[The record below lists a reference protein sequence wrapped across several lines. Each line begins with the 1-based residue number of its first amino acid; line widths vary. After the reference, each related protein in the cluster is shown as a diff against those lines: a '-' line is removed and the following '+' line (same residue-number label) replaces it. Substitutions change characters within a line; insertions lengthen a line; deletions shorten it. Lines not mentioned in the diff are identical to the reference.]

1 MVNKIDDLRGDKMKI
16 TYSKEEVDFYLF
28 DLETKFSKIDKSK
41 YMLSYSGGK
50 DSHLLYWFIKEYMK
64 DNEIEIV
71 GINTRMEHPEIVK
84 RIIDNC
90 DTVLIPELKPQE
102 IYEKYGKPCFNK
114 THDQYIYYFQRG
126 STAPSVNDYIYG
138 IGKNE
143 FSRFK
148 LPKYAREKL
157 LNGELPRIS
166 NKCCNYLKKEPG
178 KKYAKKTGKHWIL
191 GTRADE
197 SLMRKR
203 AYKGCF
209 HKNGNFTP
217 IWDLTD
223 EMEEAIYFY
232 YKIEIP
238 PIYNV
243 LTRTG
248 CMGCPYGRSVEKEL
262 QTLSDNQYN
271 YVLSLFKDIYVVK
284 GINYE
289 RDGRDERPN

>member
-1 MVNKIDDLRGDKMKI
+1 MKI
-16 TYSKEEVDFYLF
+16 TYTKEEVDFYLF

-71 GINTRMEHPEIVK
+71 GINTRMEHPQIIR

-90 DTVLIPELKPQE
+90 DTVLLPELKPQE
-102 IYEKYGKPCFNK
+102 IYEKYGKPCFSK
-114 THDQYIYYFQRG
+114 TNDQYIYYFQRG

-157 LNGELPRIS
+157 LNGDLPRIS
-166 NKCCNYLKKEPG
+166 NKCCTYLKKEPA
-178 KKYAKKTGKHWIL
+178 KKYAKKTGKHWVL
-191 GTRADE
+191 GTRAEE

-271 YVLSLFKDIYVVK
+271 YVLSLFNDIYDVK

-289 RDGRDERPN
+289 RDDKQ

>member
-1 MVNKIDDLRGDKMKI
+1 MKI
-16 TYSKEEVDFYLF
+16 TYTKEEVDFYLF

-71 GINTRMEHPEIVK
+71 GINTRMEHPQIVR

-90 DTVLIPELKPQE
+90 DTVLLPELRPQE

-114 THDQYIYYFQRG
+114 THDLYIYYFQRG
-126 STAPSVNDYIYG
+126 SSAPSVNDYIYG

-166 NKCCNYLKKEPG
+166 NKCCHYLKKEPG
-178 KKYAKKTGKHWIL
+178 KKYAKNSGKHWIL

-217 IWDLTD
+217 IWDLTE

-248 CMGCPYGRSVEKEL
+248 CM
-262 QTLSDNQYN
+262 
-271 YVLSLFKDIYVVK
+271 
-284 GINYE
+284 
-289 RDGRDERPN
+289 